1 VSVASTWDDFG
12 LDPLDRVEVLLAV
25 EEEFGVIIPDDT
37 SNAIENIT
45 QTVEKNRNLGKSAR
59 REER

>member
-1 VSVASTWDDFG
+1 MSVASTWDDFG

-45 QTVEKNRNLGKSAR
+45 QTVEKNKNLGKSAR

>member
-1 VSVASTWDDFG
+1 MSVASTWDDFG

-45 QTVEKNRNLGKSAR
+45 QTVEKNHKENSRKIS
-59 REER
+59 ET

>member
-1 VSVASTWDDFG
+1 MSVASTWDDFG